1 MTAVALPRAVAARIT
16 VRGLATAQRVIAAVG
31 SLVASAVVLDVLIAR
46 GSAEYAPLGV
56 APFVGIGLLALVLLW
71 RPGAVTA
78 ALYLAGGSVFSVA
91 VPVLAL
97 AADPEIDDQGPYLLN
112 RIATAM
118 CLVGAVSGR
127 ALSGVVWST
136 AAFVVAQSSVVVGL
150 ALAGSTVTPGIGP
163 VIVFSISLVAY
174 LTLAIA
180 QRQSERQLEPLAFA
194 ADDVRDA
201 DRRRLLEQRAAS
213 VVHDTVLA
221 DLAAIAR
228 SPGPLSPRASEV
240 LGEHL
245 SVIAASTVA
254 EPTGPSASGS
264 ALGDALLELAHEY
277 QWSGVRVDVSGA
289 ELVGDEVPSATRHAV
304 VGAARAALDNVV
316 KHAGT
321 DRAELVVGAR
331 DGTLT
336 VLVVDDGCGFAAA
349 DVADDRLG
357 LRMSIDQRIEAVGGA
372 VRVWSGPDGTTVM
385 VTVPI
390 PIESGAS

>member
-46 GSAEYAPLGV
+46 GSAEYAPLVV